1 MGCFKQAGAL
11 KSRRGTRSGFH
22 SVTGDR
28 QGLKEEPWEL
38 IARKLLGLSKMFP
51 AWLKWS
57 SSQRTL
63 T

>member
-11 KSRRGTRSGFH
+11 KSRRGTRSCFH

-28 QGLKEEPWEL
+28 QGLKEEPREL
-38 IARKLLGLSKMFP
+38 IARKLLGLSKMFH